1 MKSSLFKDCVVYT
14 FLQKLKNI
22 HNIYFAQNSWMFEN
36 EKKWKDSLETR
47 VKQAVLH
54 GYVEN
59 QAILESILLYCASK
73 YHSINKP

>member
-14 FLQKLKNI
+14 FLQKLKNV

-54 GYVEN
+54 G
-59 QAILESILLYCASK
+59 
-73 YHSINKP
+73 